1 MERVRIFD
9 TTLRDGEQS
18 PGFSM
23 NHEEKLQM
31 ARQLAR
37 LQVDV
42 IEAGFPIAS
51 PGDFEG
57 VRLVARE
64 VQGPVIAA
72 LARANAADVETAAR
86 ALEPAERPRI
96 HTFIATSPIHMQH
109 KLRKSPE
116 EVLEMAVRA
125 VEQARRYV
133 DDVEFSAEDA
143 TRSDREFLVQI
154 FTAAAEAGATTLN
167 IPDTVGYTTPEEYAA
182 LIRYLRERIPGAD
195 RLILSVHTHDDLGMA
210 TANALAAVQAGARQV
225 EGTINGIGER
235 AGNCSL
241 EEVVMALR
249 TRQDQMPFQTGIETT
264 QIYPTSRLLVSLT
277 GVEVQPNKAIV
288 GANAFAHEAGI
299 HQDGVL
305 KERSTYEIMTPQ
317 SIGLARNRLVL
328 GKHSGRHAVR
338 ARLEELGFHL
348 DQEEL
353 ERVYRRFLEVADRK
367 KSVTDGDLAALAGAE
382 GRPVE
387 EQVELLH
394 FQVSTG
400 TGMEPVASVRLRRD
414 EEVLRGAAGGDG
426 PVDALYRAIDQVLGL
441 KVELAHY
448 QLQATG
454 EGRDALGQVTVRLR
468 RHEGTP
474 DTAPAEGGEAAGE
487 GAPAAA
493 AAKEYVGHGS
503 STDVLEASARA
514 YLQAVNRLLASDSR
528 REAVQEA
535 V

>member
-23 NHEEKLQM
+23 NPEEKLQM

-51 PGDFEG
+51 PGDFEA

-64 VQGPVIAA
+64 VRGPIIAA
-72 LARANAADVETAAR
+72 LARAHKTDVETAAR
-86 ALEPAERPRI
+86 ALEGAERPRI
-96 HTFIATSPIHMQH
+96 HTFIATSPIHMEH
-109 KLRKSPE
+109 KLRKSPA
-116 EVLEMAVRA
+116 EVLEMAAKA
-125 VEQARRYV
+125 VELARRYV

-143 TRSDREFLVQI
+143 TRSDPDFLVQI

-167 IPDTVGYTTPEEYAA
+167 VPDTVGYATPEEYAA
-182 LIRYLRERIPGAD
+182 LIRYLRERSPGVE
-195 RLILSVHTHDDLGMA
+195 RLTISVHTHDDLGMA
-210 TANALAAVQAGARQV
+210 TANALAAIEAGARQV

-235 AGNCSL
+235 AGNCAL
-241 EEVVMALR
+241 EEVVMALH
-249 TRQDQMPFQTGIETT
+249 TRQDRLPFQTGIETT
-264 QIYPTSRLLVSLT
+264 QIYPTSRLLVALT
-277 GVEVQPNKAIV
+277 GVDVQPNKAIV

-317 SIGLARNRLVL
+317 SIGLPQNRLVL

-338 ARLEELGFHL
+338 VRLEELGFHL
-348 DQEEL
+348 DAEEL
-353 ERVYRRFLEVADRK
+353 ERVYQRFLEVADRK
-367 KSVTDGDLAALAGAE
+367 KSITDADLAALAGAE
-382 GRPVE
+382 GRPLE
-387 EQVELLH
+387 EQVELVH

-400 TGMEPVASVRLRRD
+400 TGMDPVASVRIRRG
-414 EEVLRGAAGGDG
+414 EEILRGAARGDG
-426 PVDALYRAIDQVLGL
+426 PIDALYRAIDQVLGVE
-441 KVELAHY
+441 VELVHY

-468 RHEGTP
+468 PRVNSG
-474 DTAPAEGGEAAGE
+474 APGGEEE
-487 GAPAAA
+487 GAVEGASATPSLP
-493 AAKEYVGHGS
+493 EVMGHGS
-503 STDVLEASARA
+503 STDILEASARA
-514 YLQAVNRLLASDSR
+514 YVQAINRLLAGDPRSR
-528 REAVQEA
+528 TPVEEV

>member
-1 MERVRIFD
+1 MERVLIFD
-9 TTLRDGEQS
+9 TTLRDGEQA

-64 VQGPVIAA
+64 VRGPIIAA
-72 LARANAADVETAAR
+72 LARANPTDIEAAAR

-96 HTFIATSPIHMQH
+96 HTFIATSPIHMKH

-116 EVLEMAVRA
+116 EVLEMAVKA
-125 VEQARRYV
+125 VELARRYV

-143 TRSDREFLVQI
+143 TRSDWDFLVQV
-154 FTAAAEAGATTLN
+154 FTAAAQAGATTLN
-167 IPDTVGYTTPEEYAA
+167 VPDTVGYTTPEEYAA
-182 LIRYLRERIPGAD
+182 LIRYLRERIPGIE
-195 RLILSVHTHDDLGMA
+195 RLTISVHTHDDLGMA

-249 TRQDQMPFQTGIETT
+249 TRHDRLPFETGIETT

-277 GVEVQPNKAIV
+277 GVDVQPNKAIV

-317 SIGLARNRLVL
+317 SIGLPRNRLVL

-338 ARLEELGFHL
+338 ARLAELGFHL

-367 KSVTDGDLAALAGAE
+367 KTVTDGDLAALASAE

-387 EQVELLH
+387 EQVELVH

-400 TGMEPVASVRLRRD
+400 TGMEPVASVRLRRNG
-414 EEVLRGAAGGDG
+414 EVLRGAAGGDG

-441 KVELAHY
+441 EVELVHY
-448 QLQATG
+448 QLQAMG

-468 RHEGTP
+468 QRER
-474 DTAPAEGGEAAGE
+474 APESHQAGQ
-487 GAPAAA
+487 AAA
-493 AAKEYVGHGS
+493 ASGPAQAPGREYLGHGS

-514 YLQAVNRLLASDSR
+514 YVQAVNRLLADQPSR
-528 REAVQEA
+528 AVAEEAV
-535 V
+535 